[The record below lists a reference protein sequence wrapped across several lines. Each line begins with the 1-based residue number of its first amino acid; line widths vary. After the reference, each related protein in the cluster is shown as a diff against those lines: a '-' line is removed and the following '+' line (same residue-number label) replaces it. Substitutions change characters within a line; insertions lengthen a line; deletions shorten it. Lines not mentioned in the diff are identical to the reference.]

1 MGIRVVNIHV
11 TLMVFTKVFVTDF
24 NEISSEGIS
33 SVIFKILEKKIDVIP
48 FIIKLFKIKVVE
60 LGIFEIQE
68 KN

>member
-1 MGIRVVNIHV
+1 
-11 TLMVFTKVFVTDF
+11 MVFTKVFVTDF